1 MWGNRTR
8 KKMTQKWNQ
17 KTWWKQKLMVI
28 REHAQGEKHQ
38 KSMKI
43 KKYRGKKELR
53 NRREKGL
60 DQSSAGKD
68 GKCYRAEH
76 HAVQE

>member
-1 MWGNRTR
+1 
-8 KKMTQKWNQ
+8 
-17 KTWWKQKLMVI
+17 
-28 REHAQGEKHQ
+28 
-38 KSMKI
+38 MKI
-43 KKYRGKKELR
+43 KKYKGKKELR

-76 HAVQE
+76 NAVQE